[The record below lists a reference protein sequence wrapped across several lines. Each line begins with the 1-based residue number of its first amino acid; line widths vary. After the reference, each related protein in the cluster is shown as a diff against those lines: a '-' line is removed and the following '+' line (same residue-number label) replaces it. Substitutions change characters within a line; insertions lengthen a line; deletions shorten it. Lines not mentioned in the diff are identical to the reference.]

1 MFRHTAMTSAV
12 VLASA
17 LAVSVT
23 AAPAF
28 AAAPR
33 HAAHTHHASQH
44 ASHTRPR
51 GHAGHTRAGHTR
63 AGHKHAEHTHA
74 EHKQQ
79 VRKQHRKHARK
90 RPAPLPCRA
99 EMSKPNP
106 REFSTTDV
114 VVTTVPRVMAEATAR
129 YLISMVHEAA
139 FASAHG
145 TARIPYYISLS
156 TPGYRVYV
164 NVIVTSGDR
173 SGSCATSFTPHLL

>member
-51 GHAGHTRAGHTR
+51 GHAGHTR